1 MKRLNV
7 LILSMCFTL
16 GVCAARPAS
25 EVYTSVRG
33 TQWEWNKGTI
43 VVHSPERPAGQ
54 KSVLGLTVPK
64 MEVVR
69 VGFVGLG
76 MRGPGAVERFTHIQA
91 LRLWLFV
98 IMSKNVLRL
107 VRSI

>member
-76 MRGPGAVERFTHIQA
+76 MRGPGAVNVLHIFRA

-98 IMSKNVLRL
+98 IMSKDVLRL
-107 VRSI
+107 VRNI

>member
-43 VVHSPERPAGQ
+43 VVHSPERPAG
-54 KSVLGLTVPK
+54 
-64 MEVVR
+64 
-69 VGFVGLG
+69 
-76 MRGPGAVERFTHIQA
+76 
-91 LRLWLFV
+91 
-98 IMSKNVLRL
+98 
-107 VRSI
+107 